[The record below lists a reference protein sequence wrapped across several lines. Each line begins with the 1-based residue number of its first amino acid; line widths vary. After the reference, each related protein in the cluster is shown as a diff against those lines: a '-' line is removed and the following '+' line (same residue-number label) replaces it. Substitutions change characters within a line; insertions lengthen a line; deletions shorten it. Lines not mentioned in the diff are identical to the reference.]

1 MLVRPKNKCVNKC
14 SDDSSNKYQ
23 YNGECFDSCPIDTEP
38 NIYNICQI
46 INTTNCSMSDFQ
58 LNLDQPI
65 NQENVQL
72 AVKNYA
78 DEFFYALNH
87 ISRFSSL
94 NFTMIV
100 YKNSTCIDKMNAN
113 VTKIEY
119 DSCIKQLKID
129 NNINENKDLIVAVI
143 DILNGDNPIT
153 SFGFFDPNTGEKL
166 NASKSCADKN
176 VIMYEDIFNLLN
188 DSFTLKLL
196 KEQKINIF
204 DLKDDFYNDICF
216 HFDSPNGR
224 DATLQDRIRSFY
236 PDITLCDPGCK
247 NKGVNMTTI
256 KAECECAFQDLLSKN
271 IFDNSLIGDNILIR
285 ESLQELLEMVNN
297 LNLEV
302 LACYKDILN
311 FSYFKKNVGGFI
323 VLGFSFCELFCF
335 FYYYFISKRKILS
348 FIYSLMETFI
358 LFRKEKN

>member
-1 MLVRPKNKCVNKC
+1 MFLHNLLDLSFLITLSTLVVTHIFTENNSSNCVEKCKYLYYYNSFGQYSCTENEQCPQDASLLVRPKNKCVNKC

-176 VIMYEDIFNLLN
+176 VIMYEDIF
-188 DSFTLKLL
+188 K
-196 KEQKINIF
+196 
-204 DLKDDFYNDICF
+204 
-216 HFDSPNGR
+216 
-224 DATLQDRIRSFY
+224 
-236 PDITLCDPGCK
+236 
-247 NKGVNMTTI
+247 
-256 KAECECAFQDLLSKN
+256 
-271 IFDNSLIGDNILIR
+271 
-285 ESLQELLEMVNN
+285 
-297 LNLEV
+297 
-302 LACYKDILN
+302 
-311 FSYFKKNVGGFI
+311 
-323 VLGFSFCELFCF
+323 
-335 FYYYFISKRKILS
+335 
-348 FIYSLMETFI
+348 
-358 LFRKEKN
+358 